1 MTISAAG
8 SEMSNSA
15 VLTDEETQ
23 DKSGIGSDL
32 IRPKFA
38 IMNPELTYTLPKY
51 QLTCGIVDI
60 FMHTIERYFTPV
72 HGNELTDEIAEGLLR
87 TLIRNA
93 AKAYENQE
101 DYDAMSEIMWCGSI
115 SHNGIT
121 GLGRPKDF
129 LCHKLGHQLSAKF
142 DEAHGATLSAVW
154 GSWARYVYHL
164 DEARFGK
171 LRKKSMEH

>member
-1 MTISAAG
+1 
-8 SEMSNSA
+8 MSNFA

-72 HGNELTDEIAEGLLR
+72 LEMN
-87 TLIRNA
+87 
-93 AKAYENQE
+93 
-101 DYDAMSEIMWCGSI
+101 
-115 SHNGIT
+115 
-121 GLGRPKDF
+121 
-129 LCHKLGHQLSAKF
+129 
-142 DEAHGATLSAVW
+142 
-154 GSWARYVYHL
+154 
-164 DEARFGK
+164 
-171 LRKKSMEH
+171 